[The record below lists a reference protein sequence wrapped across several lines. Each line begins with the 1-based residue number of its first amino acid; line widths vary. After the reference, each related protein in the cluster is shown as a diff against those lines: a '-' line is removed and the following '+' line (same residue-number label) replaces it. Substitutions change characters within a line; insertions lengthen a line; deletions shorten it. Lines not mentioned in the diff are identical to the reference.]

1 MCLFW
6 VPFNGALTQWLPR
19 EKVIVHDHI
28 FMMLASNA
36 AVINSC
42 HNDSS
47 THMIVMT
54 RAQWIGGSH
63 WLWGIVMFTLTY
75 EMLHQLTALPLG
87 DGGIWPENFA
97 PALKDW
103 YHSRTMGQ
111 FRFVKARDAAPRNS
125 AEMRRRDTAPRCS
138 AEIGARSARDFDLA

>member
-1 MCLFW
+1 M
-6 VPFNGALTQWLPR
+6 T
-19 EKVIVHDHI
+19 
-28 FMMLASNA
+28 
-36 AVINSC
+36 
-42 HNDSS
+42 
-47 THMIVMT
+47 VMT

-111 FRFVKARDAAPRNS
+111 FRFVKARDAAPRCS
-125 AEMRRRDTAPRCS
+125 AEMQRRDRR
-138 AEIGARSARDFDLA
+138 EIGSRFRISRDQVVAAIEMMAMLFGTGIILPWALGQTPIATAMCDC